1 MGLYT
6 HPTNNFAV
14 VDRTNELLLLP
25 QNWTLQ
31 NDLGIWNEEFLAT
44 KVVTFEER
52 AGTLA
57 LVKDQVEGS
66 KPQTTGNDLRKLHSF
81 NMSHH
86 PLMDSLRPQDIAAV
100 LRPGAMTPELDTKE
114 RALLW
119 KMEKIRKSYDR
130 TLNFARFRTLA
141 NGDAWFP
148 NGTVGAQNFYTA
160 LGVTRVNENFDLA
173 NASSDIIAHCEA
185 VIANFQVQ
193 ATEGQEIQRVVAFC
207 SPGFFSALIGHAKV
221 QAAYNLYAAVA
232 PQQISRDRAGGMGLY
247 RRFVFSNIE
256 FIEVT
261 QSVDGTPLVDTDKA
275 VFIAD
280 NGDDAFFTFFGPP
293 NRFGY
298 INTQAERSYLWVYDD
313 PRGTAVTIESEMNML
328 NVLKRPS
335 FVSGGSKAAI

>member
-14 VDRTNELLLLP
+14 VDRTDELLLLP
-25 QNWTLQ
+25 QNWNLQ

-57 LVKDQVEGS
+57 LVKDQIEGT

-86 PLMDSLRPQDIAAV
+86 PLYDSLRPQDIAAV

-160 LGVTRVNENFDLA
+160 LGVTRQSVNFDLA
-173 NASSDIIAHCEA
+173 TATTDIIDKCNQ
-185 VIANFQVQ
+185 VIANFQSQ

-207 SPGFFSALIGHAKV
+207 SPGFFSAFIAHPKV
-221 QAAYNLYAAVA
+221 QAAYNLYAVAA

-261 QSVDGTPLVDTDKA
+261 QSVDGTPLVDTDKC
-275 VFIAD
+275 VFVAD
-280 NGDDAFFTFFGPP
+280 NGDDAFFTFYGPP

-298 INTQAERSYLWVYDD
+298 VNTQAERSYMWVYED
-313 PRGTAVTIESEMNML
+313 PRGTQVTIEAEMNVL
-328 NVLKRPS
+328 NVMKRPG
-335 FVSGGSKAAI
+335 FVSGGTKTA

>member
-25 QNWTLQ
+25 VNWTLM
-31 NDLGIWNEEFLAT
+31 NDSGMWNEEFLTT
-44 KVVTFEER
+44 KVATFEER

-57 LVKDQVEGS
+57 LVLDQVEGS

-114 RALLW
+114 RALMW

-130 TLNFARFRTLA
+130 TINFARFRTVA
-141 NGDAWFP
+141 NGDIWFP
-148 NGTVGAQNFYTA
+148 NGTVAAQNLYTA
-160 LGVTRVNENFDLA
+160 FGIVRQNVDFDLT
-173 NASSDIIAHCEA
+173 NASSDIIAKCEA
-185 VIANFQVQ
+185 VIANFQLQ
-193 ATEGQEIQRVVAFC
+193 ATEGQEIQRVVAYC

-261 QSVDGTPLVDTDKA
+261 QSVNGTALVDTDKA

-280 NGDDAFFTFFGPP
+280 DGDDAFVTYFGPP

-298 INTQAERSYLWVYDD
+298 VNTTAERSYLWTFDD
-313 PRGTAVTIESEMNML
+313 PRGTQVTIEAEMNFVNIM
-328 NVLKRPS
+328 KRPG
-335 FVSGGSKAAI
+335 FVSGGSKTAL

>member
-31 NDLGIWNEEFLAT
+31 NDLGIWNEEFLTT

-160 LGVTRVNENFDLA
+160 LGVVRVNENFDLA

-221 QAAYNLYAAVA
+221 QAAYNLYSAMA